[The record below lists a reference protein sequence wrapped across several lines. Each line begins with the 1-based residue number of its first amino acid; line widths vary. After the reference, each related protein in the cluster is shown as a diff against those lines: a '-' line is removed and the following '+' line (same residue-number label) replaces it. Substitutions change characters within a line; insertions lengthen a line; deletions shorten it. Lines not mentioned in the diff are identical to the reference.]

1 MPLSSIPRPTPADYA
16 PGFGT
21 YISLVPDGNVVR
33 FLAQQLKEILL
44 LLTNLSEQDALIH
57 HAPYTWSIKQVIG
70 HIIDTERIFAYRAL
84 RIARNDPTPLASF
97 EQDDYVKFADFDV
110 VPLGELLEELT
121 HVRESNRLLFQHVP
135 QDAWLHRG
143 VVNNH
148 PATAA
153 AFVYAIAGHTKHHL
167 DILHKRLA
175 SPK

>member
-1 MPLSSIPRPTPADYA
+1 MPSFPIPRPTSADYA

-21 YISLVPDGNVVR
+21 YISLVPDGDVLR
-33 FLAQQLKEILL
+33 FLAEQLKELL
-44 LLTNLSEQDALIH
+44 LLLIKLPEQDALVR

-97 EQDDYVKFADFDV
+97 EQDDYVKFADFDA
-110 VPLGELLEELT
+110 VPLGELLQELT
-121 HVRESNRLLFQHVP
+121 HVRESNLLLFRHVP
-135 QDAWLHRG
+135 QGAWLYRG

-148 PATAA
+148 PATAG

-167 DILHKRLA
+167 DILRKRLV
-175 SPK
+175 SPE